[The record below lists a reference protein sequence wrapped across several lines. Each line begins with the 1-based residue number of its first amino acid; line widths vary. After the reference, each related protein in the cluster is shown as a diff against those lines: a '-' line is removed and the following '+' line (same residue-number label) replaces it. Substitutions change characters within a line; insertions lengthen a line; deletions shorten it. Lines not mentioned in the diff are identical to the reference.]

1 MTIKSVNSEKIPKVK
16 ENGWKASKIVGN
28 LGPLSHKDLRYVLR
42 VYKRL
47 EWDFFSDLR
56 KVVLDS
62 RQGKGLKWRGSHSLG
77 TLIEWKHQPHIN
89 PFSNGQI
96 VIHVPTRWGH

>member
-1 MTIKSVNSEKIPKVK
+1 MKILIINVIIGREINMTIKSVNSEKIPKVK

-47 EWDFFSDLR
+47 KWDFF
-56 KVVLDS
+56 
-62 RQGKGLKWRGSHSLG
+62 
-77 TLIEWKHQPHIN
+77 
-89 PFSNGQI
+89 F
-96 VIHVPTRWGH
+96 